1 MSTPAS
7 RPAGSLAE
15 QSDKARAAAV
25 AACAATG
32 AAIAPVPPRRGRPKG
47 SATARFPGR
56 MAKKREATATPQ
68 AKTTAAVV
76 LEGLSG
82 LRSAPEAARALGVT
96 VARYYTLEAQA
107 VAGLLSACEPAPP
120 GPAPGQTSERELA
133 RLRQEHRRQDQ
144 ELTRLRAVLRTTQ
157 RSLGIQ
163 PVATSPSASAAG
175 PGKGG
180 KSRRVRRPV
189 VRAMTVVRRLLAGGS
204 TDGSAPASQ
213 TTTDGAPGAISTK
226 PPTVSTSSSGPG
238 GG

>member
-1 MSTPAS
+1 MSAPAS
-7 RPAGSLAE
+7 RPAATLTE
-15 QSDKARAAAV
+15 QSTVARAAAV
-25 AACAATG
+25 AACAAVG
-32 AAIAPVPPRRGRPKG
+32 AAISPVSPRRGRPKG
-47 SATARFPGR
+47 SATGTPRR
-56 MAKKREATATPQ
+56 VAKKREAAATPQ

-120 GPAPGQTSERELA
+120 GPAPGQTGEREMA
-133 RLRQEHRRQDQ
+133 RLRQEKRRQDQ

-163 PVATSPSASAAG
+163 PVATSPSASGTGA

-180 KSRRVRRPV
+180 KSRRARRPV
-189 VRAMTVVRRLLAGGS
+189 VRAMTVVRRLLATGADAPGS
-204 TDGSAPASQ
+204 ASQ
-213 TTTDGAPGAISTK
+213 TTAEGATAAVSTK
-226 PPTVSTSSSGPG
+226 PVTVSTPSSGPG

>member
-1 MSTPAS
+1 
-7 RPAGSLAE
+7 
-15 QSDKARAAAV
+15 
-25 AACAATG
+25 
-32 AAIAPVPPRRGRPKG
+32 
-47 SATARFPGR
+47 

-120 GPAPGQTSERELA
+120 GPAPGLANERTLE
-133 RLRQEHRRQDQ
+133 RLRQDHRRQDQ
-144 ELTRLRAVLRTTQ
+144 ELSRLRAVLRTTQ

-163 PVATSPSASAAG
+163 PAATTPPA
-175 PGKGG
+175 PGSTSGKAG
-180 KSRRVRRPV
+180 KSRRARRPV
-189 VRAMTVVRRLLAGGS
+189 VRAMTVVRRLMAAGS
-204 TDGSAPASQ
+204 AAPAPASPAE
-213 TTTDGAPGAISTK
+213 GAAAAVSTK
-226 PPTVSTSSSGPG
+226 PVTVSTPPSGPG